1 MKRARR
7 FRKSIVN
14 GGIKTRKHGKKDS
27 KDMDIRE
34 ELCEHYGDDLLFADG
49 YDGAIVGVCGGFDS
63 GRVAYSIPKMI
74 EIAAKDLSVDYDE
87 AVEWLEYNTF
97 GSYVGENTP
106 IYVEVM

>member
-34 ELCEHYGDDLLFADG
+34 ELW
-49 YDGAIVGVCGGFDS
+49 
-63 GRVAYSIPKMI
+63 R
-74 EIAAKDLSVDYDE
+74 
-87 AVEWLEYNTF
+87 
-97 GSYVGENTP
+97 
-106 IYVEVM
+106 